1 MALSTKQWVVDDI
14 SNAALFD
21 ESDNPVA
28 FFERLTKMT
37 LSIDAKQNRVYG
49 GASKYAFHL
58 TEQDAESGIQL
69 ENAELDF
76 NMLLA
81 ATGAELATG
90 SVAVPFFEKL
100 TVAAGG
106 TVTPSKAAVLVAE
119 TDKVIVVS
127 KDHTAAGKQLE
138 RVSATPTALQ
148 YTIAAGIITL
158 GDATL
163 VGKDVRVFGSYTSVA
178 STSASIT
185 TTTRN
190 KSYKFVAYG
199 KALDDSTE
207 EWFDV
212 TIVIYKAKMLGTFTI
227 DQQRKNATANTLELA
242 VLDANRSDGK
252 VIDIITT

>member
-21 ESDNPVA
+21 ENDNPVA

-37 LSIDAKQNRVYG
+37 LSIDAKQQRVYG
-49 GASKYAFHL
+49 GSSKYAFHL

-81 ATGAELATG
+81 ATGAELVEG
-90 SVAVPFFEKL
+90 SVPVPFFEKL
-100 TVAAGG
+100 TVATGAK
-106 TVTPSKAAVLVAE
+106 VTPSKAAVLIAE

-127 KDHTAAGKQLE
+127 KDHDAAGKQLE
-138 RVSATPTALQ
+138 RVTASPTALQ
-148 YTIAAGIITL
+148 YTIAAGVITL
-158 GDATL
+158 GDETL
-163 VGKDVRVFGSYTSVA
+163 VGKDVRVFGSYTSA
-178 STSASIT
+178 TSTTASIT

-190 KSYKFVAYG
+190 KAYKFIAYG
-199 KALDDSTE
+199 KALDDTTE

-212 TIVIYKAKMLGTFTI
+212 TIIIYKSKMLGTFSI

-252 VIDIITT
+252 VIDIIAS